1 MEEYI
6 VKGQEKLRW
15 GYTTGSCATA
25 ATKAATWMLLA
36 GEDIEEVR
44 ISTPK
49 GISLSLEVYDTCRK
63 ADSVSCAIIKDAG
76 DDPDVTHG
84 MKIYAKVTKNKEKG
98 IHIDGGI
105 GIGRV
110 TQKGLKCDVGE
121 AAINPVPRKM
131 IEEAVKAVCKNLDY
145 KGGIDVL
152 IYAPEGEEISKKTYN
167 SRLGIIGGIS
177 ILGTSG
183 IVEPMSESALVETI
197 HMELKVRQARKLESV
212 LISPGNYGR
221 DFALQELE
229 IDLEESIKYSNYLG
243 ETLDYIT
250 YLGFKK
256 VLLVGHIGK
265 LVKVAAGI
273 MNTHSKY
280 ADGRMEVIAVHTA
293 LQGYSSKIIKDIME
307 SKTTDAALQVI
318 EDLPHY
324 EQIIISIINKIK
336 EHIDFRVKNKVQV
349 ELILFGENGIIG
361 TSRGAKELIQYFKE
375 GENDEKI
382 R

>member
-1 MEEYI
+1 MEDYI

-36 GEDIEEVR
+36 EEDIDEVK

-49 GISLSLEVYDTCRK
+49 GISLRLEVYDTCRK
-63 ADSVSCAIIKDAG
+63 VDSISCAIIKDAG

-84 MKIYAKVTKNKEKG
+84 MKIYAKVAKTEEG

-110 TQKGLKCDVGE
+110 MQKGLKCAVGE

-131 IEEAVKAVCKNLDY
+131 IEEAIKDVCKQLGY

-183 IVEPMSESALVETI
+183 IVEPMSESALIETI
-197 HMELKVRQARKLESV
+197 RMELKVRQARKLENV

-221 DFALQELE
+221 DFALQELG

-293 LQGYSSKIIKDIME
+293 LRGYSSKIVKEIME
-307 SKTTDAALQVI
+307 SKTTDGALQII
-318 EDLPHY
+318 EDLPDY
-324 EQIIISIINKIK
+324 EEIIISIINKIQ

-349 ELILFGENGIIG
+349 ELILFGEKGVVG
-361 TSRGAKELIQYFKE
+361 TSRGAKALIQYFKE
-375 GENDEKI
+375 GENNEKN

>member
-1 MEEYI
+1 MEDYI

-36 GEDIEEVR
+36 EEDIDEVK

-49 GISLSLEVYDTCRK
+49 GISLRLEVYDTCRK
-63 ADSVSCAIIKDAG
+63 VDSISCAIIKDAG

-84 MKIYAKVTKNKEKG
+84 MKIYAQVTKTEEG

-110 TQKGLKCDVGE
+110 TQKGLKCAVGE

-131 IEEAVKAVCKNLDY
+131 IEEAVKDVCKQLGY

-152 IYAPEGEEISKKTYN
+152 IYAPEGEKISKKTYN

-183 IVEPMSESALVETI
+183 IVEPMSESALIETI
-197 HMELKVRQARKLESV
+197 RMELKVRQARKLENV

-221 DFALQELE
+221 DFALQELG
-229 IDLEESIKYSNYLG
+229 IDLEKSIKYSNYLG

-293 LQGYSSKIIKDIME
+293 LRGYSSKIIKEIME
-307 SKTTDAALQVI
+307 SKTTDGALQII
-318 EDLPHY
+318 EDLPDY
-324 EQIIISIINKIK
+324 EEIIISIINKIQ
-336 EHIDFRVKNKVQV
+336 EHMDFRVKNKVQV
-349 ELILFGENGIIG
+349 ELILFGEKGIVG

-375 GENDEKI
+375 GEKNEKN

>member
-25 ATKAATWMLLA
+25 ATKAATWMLLTE
-36 GEDIEEVR
+36 EDIDEVK

-63 ADSVSCAIIKDAG
+63 VDSISCAVIKDAG

-84 MKIYAKVTKNKEKG
+84 MKIYARVTKAEEG

-110 TQKGLKCDVGE
+110 MQKGLKCAVGE

-131 IEEAVKAVCKNLDY
+131 IEEAVKDVCEQQGY
-145 KGGIDVL
+145 KGGIDIL

-183 IVEPMSESALVETI
+183 IVEPMSESALIETI
-197 HMELKVRQARKLESV
+197 RMELKVRQARKLENI

-221 DFALQELE
+221 DFALQELG

-293 LQGYSSKIIKDIME
+293 LRGYSSKIIKEIME
-307 SKTTDAALQVI
+307 SKTTDGALQII

-324 EQIIISIINKIK
+324 EEIIISIINKIQ
-336 EHIDFRVKNKVQV
+336 EHGF
-349 ELILFGENGIIG
+349 
-361 TSRGAKELIQYFKE
+361 
-375 GENDEKI
+375 
-382 R
+382 